1 MRVDY
6 AAVAQRLLKTS
17 ANITR
22 QHRKQNRKQH
32 RPAWSQ
38 IKHGKSVVCVEIE
51 TPMRSSARYRLDT
64 FTLKACIDSLQRE
77 LAKVETMAASLKASV
92 TP

>member
-17 ANITR
+17 AKITK
-22 QHRKQNRKQH
+22 QHRKQH
-32 RPAWSQ
+32 RLAWSQ

-51 TPMRSSARYRLDT
+51 TPMRSPPRDRLDT

-77 LAKVETMAASLKASV
+77 LAKVERMAAALKAPVS
-92 TP
+92 PY